1 MPARPGG
8 GQRLM
13 HQRGADPELAA
24 GRFDRKR
31 SEDQSG
37 PASGADVPQ
46 PHGSHELAL
55 AHRRQGKACGGRTS
69 VAQALAGA
77 LLAVLAKAG
86 IEQRFTGGD
95 VGSTLAAD
103 RERSGIPGRCELWL
117 PRSSHGTSV
126 LAWTRG
132 RTGRRS
138 RHRQNWR
145 MSGIGSRLTGSRFIG
160 LDREADQMW

>member
-46 PHGSHELAL
+46 PHGSHERPL
-55 AHRRQGKACGGRTS
+55 AHRRQGKARGGRTS

-77 LLAVLAKAG
+77 AMAVLAKAG
-86 IEQRFTGGD
+86 IEQRFTHRG
-95 VGSTLAAD
+95 VGSTFRTD
-103 RERSGIPGRCELWL
+103 RERSGFRSEGDLWL
-117 PRSSHGTSV
+117 ANSSHGASV
-126 LAWTRG
+126 PA
-132 RTGRRS
+132 
-138 RHRQNWR
+138 
-145 MSGIGSRLTGSRFIG
+145 
-160 LDREADQMW
+160 